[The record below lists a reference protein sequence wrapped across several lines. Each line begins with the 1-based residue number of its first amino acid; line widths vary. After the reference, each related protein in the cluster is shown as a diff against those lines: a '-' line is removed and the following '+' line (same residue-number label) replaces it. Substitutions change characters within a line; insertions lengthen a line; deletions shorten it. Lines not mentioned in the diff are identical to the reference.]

1 MRAIQTQ
8 YHGDQLTLNQSS
20 DLVVGDDE
28 ILISVK
34 VAGVNPV
41 DTYIAAGTN
50 GYTATFPHTPGL
62 DAAGIVTELGAKV
75 THFKVGQRVYCSGSK
90 TGTCADFTVVSA
102 SNVFPLSDHLSFEQ
116 GACLGTPY
124 ATAWRALF
132 MRANCQSG
140 ETVFIHGASGGVGL
154 AALQL
159 AKATGCK
166 VFASAG
172 SVQGRELLKQQG
184 ADLVVNHLDKAHYQ
198 IVKEAGGVDVILEML
213 ANQNLG
219 DDLPLLNM
227 SGSVVVIGSRG
238 PVEINPRNLMAKD
251 ACIMGMSMANV
262 NKAQRS
268 QIHDALFTSAEKN
281 EINPVIAKHF
291 ELDNSAEAHVAV
303 MESGSMG
310 NIVINI

>member
-28 ILISVK
+28 VLISVK

-62 DAAGIVTELGAKV
+62 DAAGVISELGAKV
-75 THFKVGQRVYCSGSK
+75 TNFKVGQRVYCSGSK

-102 SNVFPLSDHLSFEQ
+102 SHVFPLSDQLSFDQ

-140 ETVFIHGASGGVGL
+140 ETIFIHGASGGVGL
-154 AALQL
+154 AVLQL
-159 AKATGCK
+159 AKAAGCT

-172 SVQGRELLKQQG
+172 SVEGRELLKQQG
-184 ADLVVNHLDKAHYQ
+184 ADLVVNHLDKDHYQ
-198 IVKEAGGVDVILEML
+198 IVQEAGGVDVILEML

-227 SGSVVVIGSRG
+227 SGRVVVIGSRG

-251 ACIMGMSMANV
+251 ACIMGMSMAN
-262 NKAQRS
+262 ASPEQRTK
-268 QIHDALFTSAEKN
+268 IHEALFVNAEKN
-281 EINPVIAKHF
+281 EINPVIAKRF
-291 ELDNSAEAHVAV
+291 ELISSAEAHVAV
-303 MESGSMG
+303 MESGATG
-310 NIVINI
+310 NVIINI